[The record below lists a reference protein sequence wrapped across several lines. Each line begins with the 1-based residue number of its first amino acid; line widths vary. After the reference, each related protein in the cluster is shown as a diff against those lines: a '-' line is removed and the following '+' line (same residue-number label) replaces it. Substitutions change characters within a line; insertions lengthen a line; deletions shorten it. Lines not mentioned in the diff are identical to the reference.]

1 MIRQPDTRVLLVGAS
16 VLAVALM
23 QLWTGTPAVSSA
35 DDKANIL
42 TEDGANAKVMK
53 FDHLQ
58 DVRYTEIVPI
68 FPNPK
73 TDELQGAFYN
83 TTGLN
88 NSADPKDT
96 SPQALLDKIDLE
108 ALKKQLGALAVFK
121 NGPRYWCYDWIELPV
136 GAERD
141 FDGLKARW
149 FGTVNLPKDFGKKKG
164 SLAYKPTTVGR
175 KSKQGYAKGQTV
187 FILDDPEGTPW
198 VMQAY
203 SRIVDPKLSWADLE
217 KLGDKLKL
225 PKGWKY
231 RAKVLDKDLQIGA
244 VKGVARVVQDDLENT
259 YNACFEEGGEK
270 NYNFKP

>member
-1 MIRQPDTRVLLVGAS
+1 MALIALCTVTPLVL
-16 VLAVALM
+16 
-23 QLWTGTPAVSSA
+23 SA
-35 DDKANIL
+35 DEKDKKLAD
-42 TEDGANAKVMK
+42 DGANAKLMK
-53 FDHLQ
+53 FEKLQ
-58 DVRYTEIVPI
+58 DVRYAEIWLI
-68 FPNPK
+68 SRDPK
-73 TDELQGAFYN
+73 TDELQGVFYN

-88 NSADPKDT
+88 NRADAKDT
-96 SPQALLDKIDLE
+96 CPQALWDKVDPKGLAKQYEVLD
-108 ALKKQLGALAVFK
+108 VFK
-121 NGPRYWCYDWIELPV
+121 NGPRYWCYDWVELPV

-149 FGTVNLPKDFGKKKG
+149 MGTVNLPKDFGKEKG
-164 SLAYKPTTVGR
+164 STAYKPTTVGR

-231 RAKVLDKDLQIGA
+231 RTKVLDKDLNIGA
-244 VKGVARVVQDDLENT
+244 VKGHARVVQDDLEGT
-259 YNACFEEGGEK
+259 YNACFEEDGEK